1 MRFSGAVSFLQI
13 CGMGIY
19 VHVPFCR
26 SKCHYCGFYSVASF
40 RYREEWV
47 NAVCREARLRKDYA
61 GTEAAASLYFGG
73 GTPSVLSFEEIKTV
87 KDCLAE
93 VFRLL
98 PGAENTI
105 EVNPDDVDSGKAG
118 GWRALG
124 FNRASV
130 GIQSFS
136 TAVLKGIGRK
146 HSPETAVKAV
156 EILYRSGFR
165 NISADLMIGLPGQR
179 LEDVLEDV
187 RMVSAL
193 PLTHISVYMLGL
205 DKGSI
210 FYKKYGKGM
219 LELPEEETVAEEYT
233 GICDNLEALGF
244 EHYEISNFAKPDMYS
259 RHNTAYWEGRNYV
272 GLGPGAHSYDGN
284 SRQWNTAD
292 IRKYT
297 EGVEKGY
304 GFYEKEILGPENRF
318 NEYVMTR
325 LRQAKGMAAAE
336 AELLFPDAFAG
347 LKRRVD
353 AYVRSGHMKADKGRM
368 TMTRKGWLISDDI
381 FVSLFI

>member
-1 MRFSGAVSFLQI
+1 
-13 CGMGIY
+13 MGIY

-61 GTEAAASLYFGG
+61 GTEAVASLYFGG
-73 GTPSVLSFEEIKTV
+73 GTPSVLSLEEIKTV

-98 PGAENTI
+98 PEAENTI
-105 EVNPDDVDSGKAG
+105 EVNPDDVDSGKAE

-165 NISADLMIGLPGQR
+165 NISADLMIGFPGQG

-193 PLTHISVYMLGL
+193 PLTHVSVYMLGL
-205 DKGSI
+205 DEGSV

-219 LELPEEETVAEEYT
+219 LELPEEETVVEEYT

-244 EHYEISNFAKPDMYS
+244 EHYEISNFAKPGMYS

-292 IRKYT
+292 IREYT
-297 EGVEKGY
+297 EGVERGY

-325 LRQAKGMAAAE
+325 LRQAKGMEAAE

-347 LKRRVD
+347 LKRRVE

-368 TMTRKGWLISDDI
+368 AMTREGWLISDDI
-381 FVSLFI
+381 FASLFI